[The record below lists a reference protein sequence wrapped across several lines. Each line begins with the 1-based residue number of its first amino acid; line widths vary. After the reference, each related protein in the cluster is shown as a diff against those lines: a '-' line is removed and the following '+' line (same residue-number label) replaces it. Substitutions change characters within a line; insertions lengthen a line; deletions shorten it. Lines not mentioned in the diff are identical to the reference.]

1 MVNLIPFIH
10 LDSGWEEYGSA
21 CMKEPGG
28 SQPPSLSSPHTAL
41 GSMLIILD
49 AQPLASLKVVAECFQ
64 TVQRASA
71 HKFEQSAIEKFHKGI
86 VREEQEL
93 FLLRLA
99 A

>member
-10 LDSGWEEYGSA
+10 LDSGWEKYSSA

-49 AQPLASLKVVAECFQ
+49 AQPLGVSQGRCRVFSNRPASQ
-64 TVQRASA
+64 P
-71 HKFEQSAIEKFHKGI
+71 AI
-86 VREEQEL
+86 
-93 FLLRLA
+93 A
-99 A
+99 

>member
-10 LDSGWEEYGSA
+10 LDSGWEKYSSA

-49 AQPLASLKVVAECFQ
+49 AQPLASRKAVAECFQ
-64 TVQRASA
+64 TGRRVSQLSPN
-71 HKFEQSAIEKFHKGI
+71 
-86 VREEQEL
+86 
-93 FLLRLA
+93 
-99 A
+99 